1 MVRNTGWGIQDRKYR
16 IENTGYGISDREYSV
31 GYIG

>member
-1 MVRNTGWGIQDRKYR
+1 MIRNTGWGIQDRKYR